1 MTAGPREPVVLTVA
15 SDTAGRLDRYLA
27 QALELSRTAAARLI
41 AERCVF
47 VAGQPARPSFVPPRG
62 TAITVV
68 FPAQAP
74 RRMVAAA
81 EIPVTVVHEDDDLIV
96 VDKPAGLVV
105 HPAPGHWDDTLV
117 NALAARGLRLGGGDE
132 DRPGIVHRLD
142 KDTSGLLV
150 VAKTER
156 AHRTLGAAL
165 AARRVKRKYA
175 ALAWGHVKED
185 ERGERR
191 GERRV
196 EAALARHPKDRKR
209 MAVAQEGGRHAATVF
224 ETIARGRTADLL
236 RCTLETGR
244 THQIRVHL
252 SSIGHPVVGDATYG
266 GDRTGR
272 SDATR
277 PEADALLK
285 ATPRHALHAAWLEL
299 PHPATGKALDLRSEW
314 PADLRPALALAMAD
328 ASLLEESKPLR
339 YLGFFDSGPAT

>member
-1 MTAGPREPVVLTVA
+1 MTAGPREPVVLTVVI
-15 SDTAGRLDRYLA
+15 DTAGRLDRYLA
-27 QALELSRTAAARLI
+27 EALELSRTAAARLI

-47 VAGQPARPSFVPPRG
+47 VSGAPARPSFVPPRG
-62 TAITVV
+62 TEITVV
-68 FPAQAP
+68 FPEKAP
-74 RRMVAAA
+74 RRLVAAA
-81 EIPVTVVHEDDDLIV
+81 DIPVTVVHEDDDLIV

-117 NALAARGLRLGGGDE
+117 NALAARGLALGGGAE

-150 VAKTER
+150 VAKSER

-165 AARRVKRKYA
+165 AARQVKRRYA
-175 ALAWGHVKED
+175 ALAWGHV
-185 ERGERR
+185 

-196 EAALARHPKDRKR
+196 AAALARHPKDRKR
-209 MAVAQEGGRHAATVF
+209 MAVTHEGGRHAATAF
-224 ETIARGRTADLL
+224 ETIARGRTADLV

-252 SSIGHPVVGDATYG
+252 SSIGHPVVGDTTYG
-266 GDRTGR
+266 GSQTGR

-277 PEADALLK
+277 PEADALLR
-285 ATPRHALHAAWLEL
+285 ATPRQALHAAWLEL
-299 PHPATGKALDLRSEW
+299 PHPATGKTLDLRSEW
-314 PADLRPALALAMAD
+314 PADLRPALALAVGD